1 MEQTAQSII
10 MEQMG
15 LEHLTD
21 EEIADLAKHGNVE
34 ALEYLINK
42 YKNFV
47 RAKARTY
54 FLIGADR
61 EDIIQEGMIGLYK
74 AIRDYNT
81 DREASFATFASMCI
95 NRQMITAVAASN
107 RKKNMPL
114 NTYVSYDMP
123 AGGDEDSDMRLVD
136 ILQSQTELNP
146 EKLLI
151 DKEHNW
157 DLKSRLK
164 EVLSTF
170 EQQVLTYY
178 LEGMDYTAIAKKMQ
192 KPPKS
197 VDNALQRIRSKAARL
212 TLEN

>member
-1 MEQTAQSII
+1 MDLKQCS
-10 MEQMG
+10 
-15 LEHLTD
+15 D
-21 EEIADLAKHGNVE
+21 EELIVRYRDGDTDAMDFIFERYKH
-34 ALEYLINK
+34 L
-42 YKNFV
+42 V
-47 RAKARTY
+47 RKKAKAM
-54 FLIGADR
+54 FLAGGDN
-61 EDIIQEGMIGLYK
+61 DDLIQEGMIGLYK

-151 DKEHNW
+151 DKEHNR
-157 DLKSRLK
+157 DLKSSLK

>member
-1 MEQTAQSII
+1 MDLKQCS
-10 MEQMG
+10 
-15 LEHLTD
+15 D
-21 EEIADLAKHGNVE
+21 EELIVRYRDGDTEAMDFIFERYKH
-34 ALEYLINK
+34 L
-42 YKNFV
+42 V
-47 RAKARTY
+47 RKKAKAM
-54 FLIGADR
+54 FLAGGDN
-61 EDIIQEGMIGLYK
+61 DDLIQEGMIGLYK
-74 AIRDYNT
+74 AIRDYHT
-81 DREASFATFASMCI
+81 DRAASFATFASMCI
-95 NRQMITAVAASN
+95 NRQMITAVVASN

-151 DKEHNW
+151 DKEHNR

-170 EQQVLTYY
+170 EQQVLAYY

>member
-1 MEQTAQSII
+1 MDLKQCS
-10 MEQMG
+10 
-15 LEHLTD
+15 D
-21 EEIADLAKHGNVE
+21 EELIVRYRDGDTDAMDFIFERYKH
-34 ALEYLINK
+34 L
-42 YKNFV
+42 V
-47 RAKARTY
+47 RKKAKAM
-54 FLIGADR
+54 FLAGGDN
-61 EDIIQEGMIGLYK
+61 DDLIQEGMIGLYK

-151 DKEHNW
+151 DKEHNR

-212 TLEN
+212 GLEN

>member
-1 MEQTAQSII
+1 MDLKQCS
-10 MEQMG
+10 
-15 LEHLTD
+15 D
-21 EEIADLAKHGNVE
+21 EELIVRYRDGDTDAMDFIFERYKH
-34 ALEYLINK
+34 L
-42 YKNFV
+42 V
-47 RAKARTY
+47 RKKAKAM
-54 FLIGADR
+54 FLAGGDN
-61 EDIIQEGMIGLYK
+61 DDLIQEGMIGLYK
-74 AIRDYNT
+74 AIRDYHT

-95 NRQMITAVAASN
+95 NRQMITAVAAAN

-151 DKEHNW
+151 DKEHNR

-170 EQQVLTYY
+170 EQQVLAYY

-212 TLEN
+212 TLDN

>member
-1 MEQTAQSII
+1 MDLKQCS
-10 MEQMG
+10 
-15 LEHLTD
+15 D
-21 EEIADLAKHGNVE
+21 EELIVRYRDGDTDAMDFIFERYKH
-34 ALEYLINK
+34 L
-42 YKNFV
+42 V
-47 RAKARTY
+47 RKKAKAM
-54 FLIGADR
+54 FLAGGDN
-61 EDIIQEGMIGLYK
+61 DDLIQEGMIGLYK

-212 TLEN
+212 TFENYAVYR